1 MASTQSKGPCVI
13 VVGAGLAG
21 LLLGA
26 LLEKAGIEYHIFE
39 RAAKVKPL
47 GMMTSGHFPLPQE
60 YLRSLAHL
68 TIPCHKQ
75 LVGLTN

>member
-1 MASTQSKGPCVI
+1 MI

-47 GMMTSGHFPLPQE
+47 GMMTSARCPLLQE
-60 YLRSLAHL
+60 HLHSLVHL
-68 TIPCHKQ
+68 IIPCHKQ
-75 LVGLTN
+75 LAGSSN

>member
-1 MASTQSKGPCVI
+1 MLSAQSEGPCVI

-47 GMMTSGHFPLPQE
+47 GMMTSAHRPSPLN
-60 YLRSLAHL
+60 H
-68 TIPCHKQ
+68 
-75 LVGLTN
+75 